1 MLPSFL
7 TTTWGLTYPA
17 QLIAEKIK
25 SAQANIPEG
34 FGTPEMGPITTG
46 LGEIYQYI
54 LDVKPGYEDHYSPM
68 ELRTI
73 QDWVV
78 KRQLAGIP
86 VVVEVNTWGGYLKQY
101 EVAINPERLKSFN
114 ITLLEVYNA
123 VAGNNSL
130 AGGAYIEKQNLT
142 YFIRGDGM
150 VKSLDEIGE
159 IVVKTVDDKPILVR
173 DLAEVHFGHANRFG
187 AITANREGEKVMG
200 QIMMLKGANSKKVIN
215 AVKERVTEVQ
225 KSLPEGI
232 FINPIIERSELI
244 GKTTNTIVEN
254 LLLGCIIVIFVVILL
269 LGNVRS
275 GVKRCGR
282 QDVPPDGSLVQL
294 CHYRRHDLRAHVGS
308 CGFSPVFAPC
318 KTKEKKHLKM
328 DHGQGLCLL
337 LSRDQT
343 LLQL

>member
-1 MLPSFL
+1 LLPSFL

-159 IVVKTVDDKPILVR
+159 IVVKTVDDKPILVPP
-173 DLAEVHFGHANRFG
+173 L
-187 AITANREGEKVMG
+187 
-200 QIMMLKGANSKKVIN
+200 LKTCCW
-215 AVKERVTEVQ
+215 AVSSS
-225 KSLPEGI
+225 SL
-232 FINPIIERSELI
+232 L
-244 GKTTNTIVEN
+244 
-254 LLLGCIIVIFVVILL
+254 
-269 LGNVRS
+269 
-275 GVKRCGR
+275 
-282 QDVPPDGSLVQL
+282 
-294 CHYRRHDLRAHVGS
+294 
-308 CGFSPVFAPC
+308 
-318 KTKEKKHLKM
+318 
-328 DHGQGLCLL
+328 
-337 LSRDQT
+337 
-343 LLQL
+343 